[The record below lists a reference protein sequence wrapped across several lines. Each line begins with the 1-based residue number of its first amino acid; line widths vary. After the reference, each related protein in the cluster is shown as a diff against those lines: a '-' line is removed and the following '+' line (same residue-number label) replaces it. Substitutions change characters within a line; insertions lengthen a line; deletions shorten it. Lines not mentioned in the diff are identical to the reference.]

1 MRSTLVG
8 LAFFLSSVPA
18 LSQQSTIPG
27 RIHNGGNPDLMVM
40 TLGNV
45 STPLAQGQF
54 DPTSDRF
61 RMADGRTIDHYYRD
75 SLRIAFYAP
84 IDKTIFP
91 LPPSGWCSW
100 YYYYQD
106 IDEHEVKLNAAW
118 IAENL
123 KAYGAEYVQI
133 DDGWQGSGHGL
144 GGNRDWTTIDRRF
157 PGGMDG
163 LASFI
168 RNQGLKAGLWLAP
181 HGQSNEQVV
190 RNNPG
195 VFLLRPD
202 DSTASNTWEG
212 TYLVDPSTS
221 ASHRYLAN
229 LFSTLSGWGYDYFKI
244 DGQPIVVNEFRS
256 KKSFMK
262 HPAGNTDSLYRSTLR
277 SIRSAIGKNRY
288 LLGCWGIPLEGAGI
302 MNGSRTGGDVDLGW
316 PGFRVALSATMQYYF
331 LHNVV
336 WYCDPDVMLLR
347 SPLTISQARA
357 WATLQGLTGQALMD
371 SDRLMDLSSERVDI
385 LRRVYPAVDIRPLD
399 LFPSTRDKHI
409 WDLKISHLGVSY
421 DVVGIFNYDETA
433 AESRFLRWS
442 DLGLP
447 ANKPMH
453 VFDFWNKEYLGA
465 WEGGIALPIEPTSCR
480 VLTIMPM
487 EDHPQLVSTS
497 RHITQGWVDLV
508 SSSYDRAAHTYRGK
522 SRVVRNDPYEL
533 RFAFPRGTGMAV
545 SAASADGLPV
555 RISNHQG
562 WATVEFTPPSSGV
575 VNWRVTFAPAP
586 YYRYQPHTPY
596 GLTVQRVGIDGAD
609 IRWSSNYYLNTGFE
623 LFLGDSLLGYAP
635 STTFPLRGLNPDSLY
650 TVALRTVWQD
660 GQTSLKAATLQF
672 STAALLPDRLWL
684 STLEPASAT
693 VGYATLQR
701 DKSISGG
708 PLTLGGSQYEHG
720 LGTHANSDIAY
731 DLHQRFGQF
740 NALVGVDDDAGKG
753 RGSVEFIV
761 LGDGKPLWKS
771 GIMKQGDAPKRV
783 DVSLDG
789 VRTLLL
795 RVTDA
800 ADGIDYDHADWVN
813 PQIVRSDTSKHG
825 K

>member
-1 MRSTLVG
+1 MKSTLVG

-27 RIHNGGNPDLMVM
+27 RIHDSRNPELMVM
-40 TLGNV
+40 TLGSV
-45 STPLAQGQF
+45 STPLAQGWF
-54 DPTSDRF
+54 DPASDRF
-61 RMADGRTIDHYYRD
+61 RLNDGRTIDHYYRD
-75 SLRIAFYAP
+75 SLKIAFYAP

-118 IAENL
+118 IAGNL
-123 KAYGAEYVQI
+123 KEYGANYVQI

-144 GGNRDWTTIDRRF
+144 GGNRDWTTIDKRF
-157 PGGMDG
+157 PSGMDG

-168 RNQGLKAGLWLAP
+168 KSRGLKAGLWLAP
-181 HGQSNEQVV
+181 HGQSNEKVV
-190 RNNPG
+190 RKNPG

-221 ASHRYLAN
+221 ASHQYLRN
-229 LFSTLSGWGYDYFKI
+229 LFTTLSGWGYDYFKI
-244 DGQPIVVNEFRS
+244 DGQPIVVNEFRK

-262 HPAGNTDSLYRSTLR
+262 RPAENTDSLYRSTLL

-316 PGFRVALSATMQYYF
+316 PGFRVALSATMEYYF
-331 LHNVV
+331 LHNIV

-385 LRRVYPAVDIRPLD
+385 LHRVYPAVDIRPLD

-409 WDLKISHLGVSY
+409 WDLKINHLGVSY
-421 DVVGIFNYDETA
+421 DVVGIFNYDENAT
-433 AESRFLRWS
+433 ESRFLQWS

-480 VLTIMPM
+480 VLTIVPM

-497 RHITQGWVDLV
+497 RHITQGWVDLL
-508 SSSYDRAAHTYRGK
+508 SASYDRAAHTYRGT
-522 SRVVRNDPYEL
+522 SRVIKDDPYEL

-555 RISNHQG
+555 KITNHQG
-562 WATVEFTPPSSGV
+562 WATVAFTPPSTGA
-575 VNWRVTFAPAP
+575 VNWRVTFVSAL

-609 IRWSSNYYLNTGFE
+609 IHWSSNYYLNTGFE
-623 LFLGDSLLGYAP
+623 VFLGDSLLGYAP
-635 STTFPLRGLNPDSLY
+635 STTFPLRGLNPDSTY
-650 TVALRTVWQD
+650 AVSLRTVWQD
-660 GQTSLKAATLQF
+660 GQTSTKAATLQF
-672 STAALLPDRLWL
+672 STAALLPDKLWL

-701 DKSISGG
+701 DKSIDGG
-708 PLTLGGSQYEHG
+708 TLTLSGSQYDHG
-720 LGTHANSDIAY
+720 FGTHANSDIAF

-740 NALVGVDDDAGKG
+740 TALVGVDDDAGKG

-761 LGDGKPLWKS
+761 LGDGKTLWKS
-771 GIMKQGDAPKRV
+771 GTMKQGDAPKRV

-789 VRTLLL
+789 VRMLLL

-800 ADGIDYDHADWVN
+800 GDGIDYDHADWVD